1 MRYGEHVPPGLKKKS
16 KPKSSPKPKPSEA
29 TADSEQPPFSLIDL
43 PGVGPKKAEVLSEAG
58 FTTLD
63 ALSKAS
69 EDDLC
74 ALPGISTSY
83 ANQLKSTIETL
94 LKQNK
99 K

>member
-1 MRYGEHVPPGLKKKS
+1 MDYGEHVPPGLKKKS
-16 KPKSSPKPKPSEA
+16 KPKSSPKPKSIEVTP
-29 TADSEQPPFSLIDL
+29 DSEQPSFNLTDL

-58 FTTLD
+58 FTTLE
-63 ALSKAS
+63 ALSNAS

-94 LKQNK
+94 LK
-99 K
+99 